1 MQNNTAN
8 SASNTNSA
16 SGTKARPKVAL
27 ILTGGGARA
36 AYQVGVLRALSEL
49 LPKDARTPF
58 PIICGTSAGSINST
72 ILAVDAAN
80 FRHAVRRLITVW
92 KNFHVRHVYRADMF
106 GAFRTSARW
115 LLAALSGGRLRNLS
129 GSSHP
134 VSLLDNSPLAALL
147 KKYVDFS
154 AIQRNI
160 DAGDLTALSIT
171 CSGYSS
177 GQSVTFY
184 QGHADL
190 QNWSR
195 ARRIGIAMPIELD
208 HLLASSALPFIFP
221 PTRINREYFG
231 DGSMRQIAPVSP
243 ALHLGADRLL
253 VIGVGRQL
261 QPNAERIQSSAFPTL
276 AQIAGHA
283 LNSIFLDSLEVDLE
297 RLQRINRTIELI
309 PEDVRAKS
317 HYPLHKVEFR
327 VITPS
332 EELEKI
338 AADFSSELP
347 RTIRLLLS
355 SVGGTRR
362 SGSNL
367 LSYLLFEK
375 SYCRA
380 LIKLGYKDTM
390 SRKDDLLSFLGWSA

>member
-1 MQNNTAN
+1 MQNN
-8 SASNTNSA
+8 NTRI
-16 SGTKARPKVAL
+16 RPKAAL

-49 LPKDARTPF
+49 LPKDASTPF
-58 PIICGTSAGSINST
+58 TIICGTSAGSINST

-80 FRHAVRRLITVW
+80 FRHAVRRLMTVW
-92 KNFHVRHVYRADMF
+92 KNFHVHHVYRADIF
-106 GAFRTSARW
+106 GALRNSARW
-115 LLAALSGGRLRNLS
+115 LFAALSGGRLRTLS
-129 GSSHP
+129 GGSQP

-147 KKYVDFS
+147 RRHVDLS

-160 DAGDLTALSIT
+160 DAGHLTALSIT

-184 QGHADL
+184 QGEPDL
-190 QNWSR
+190 KNWQR
-195 ARRIGIAMPIELD
+195 ARRIGVAMPIELD

-221 PTRINREYFG
+221 PMRINREFFG

-261 QPNAERIQSSAFPTL
+261 QPDAERIKGSAYPTL

-309 PEDVRAKS
+309 PEDVRKQTN
-317 HYPLHKVEFR
+317 YPLHPVDFR
-327 VITPS
+327 VISPS

-338 AADFSSELP
+338 AAEFAHELP

-355 SVGGTRR
+355 TVGGTRK

-380 LIKLGYKDTM
+380 LIKLGYNDTM
-390 SRKDDLLSFLGWSA
+390 ARKDDLLAFLGWEP

>member
-1 MQNNTAN
+1 MQINN
-8 SASNTNSA
+8 
-16 SGTKARPKVAL
+16 SGSSSDDTTARPKVAL

-49 LPKDARTPF
+49 QPKDVRTPF
-58 PIICGTSAGSINST
+58 SIICGTSAGSINCT

-80 FRHAVRRLITVW
+80 FRHAVRRLMTVW
-92 KNFHVRHVYRADMF
+92 KNFHVHHVYRADLF
-106 GAFRTSARW
+106 GTFRNSARW
-115 LLAALSGGRLRNLS
+115 LLAGLFGGRLRKVS
-129 GSSHP
+129 GGNYP
-134 VSLLDNSPLAALL
+134 VSLLDNTPLAGLL
-147 KKYVDFS
+147 RKYVDFG

-171 CSGYSS
+171 CSGYTS

-184 QGHADL
+184 QGHPNL
-190 QNWSR
+190 KNWQR
-195 ARRIGIAMPIELD
+195 ARRIGVAMPIELE

-221 PTRINREYFG
+221 PTRVNREYFG

-261 QPNAERIQSSAFPTL
+261 QPNAERIKGGAYPTL

-309 PEDVRAKS
+309 PEDVRKQAN
-317 HYPLHKVEFR
+317 YPLHKVEFR
-327 VITPS
+327 VISPS
-332 EELEKI
+332 VELEKI
-338 AADFSSELP
+338 AADYSRELP
-347 RTIRLLLS
+347 LTIRLLLS
-355 SVGGTRR
+355 TVGGTRR

-375 SYCRA
+375 SYCRE
-380 LIKLGYKDTM
+380 LIKLGYADTM
-390 SRKDDLLSFLGWSA
+390 ARKDDLLSFLGWPAVTTP

>member
-1 MQNNTAN
+1 MYCGAMQNNN
-8 SASNTNSA
+8 SIGAA
-16 SGTKARPKVAL
+16 ARSRAAL

-49 LPKDARTPF
+49 LPKDAHTPF
-58 PIICGTSAGSINST
+58 PIICGTSAGSINCT

-80 FRHAVRRLITVW
+80 FRHAVRRLMTVW
-92 KNFHVRHVYRADMF
+92 KNFHVHHVYRADMF
-106 GAFRTSARW
+106 GVFRNSARW

-129 GSSHP
+129 GSNHP

-147 KKYVDFS
+147 RKYVDFD

-160 DAGDLTALSIT
+160 DSGDLTALSIT
-171 CSGYSS
+171 CSGYST

-184 QGHADL
+184 QGHPDL
-190 QNWSR
+190 QNWQR
-195 ARRIGIAMPIELD
+195 ARRIGIAMPIELG

-221 PTRINREYFG
+221 PMRINREFFG

-261 QPNAERIQSSAFPTL
+261 QPNAERMPGGAYPTV

-297 RLQRINRTIELI
+297 RLQRINRTLELI
-309 PEDVRAKS
+309 PEDVRKQTN
-317 HYPLHKVEFR
+317 YPLHRVEFR

-338 AADFSSELP
+338 AAEHARELP
-347 RTIRLLLS
+347 LTIRALLS
-355 SVGGTRR
+355 TVGGTHR

-380 LIKLGYKDTM
+380 LIKLGYKDTLA
-390 SRKDDLLSFLGWSA
+390 RKDDLLAFLGWSP